1 MKSLESAHRL
11 LRTLS
16 THPELINSVGSIASG
31 EWSDVLEQEGLE
43 GLTRTC
49 SFHQNQGL
57 DKDCLSL
64 MEKLIEVSLFCPQ
77 LLNFTS

>member
-1 MKSLESAHRL
+1 MHCENLKSLESAHVL

-16 THPELINSVGSIASG
+16 SQPEIISSAGNITSSTWQDI
-31 EWSDVLEQEGLE
+31 LEQRGLE

-49 SFHQNQGL
+49 SFRQNQGL

-64 MEKLIEVSLFCPQ
+64 MERLIEVSF
-77 LLNFTS
+77 